1 MLKLSVTTPSG
12 GGPVV
17 IQDQFPTEGPL
28 VLEVPTNATAT
39 INLSFPQLGRIAT
52 QLQSLVDSGA
62 ITFVLTA
69 ISGTQTWMQESD
81 LAGLPEL
88 YSASESIT
96 IGGETGTV
104 LYGYNLVAGQVCAH
118 ADLFVAGAAANT
130 GVVVRS
136 ILPGTDGNDY
146 TVSAVDTSGG
156 GLSAVL
162 TGSDLVVDFGG
173 AAHTATLVAAAI
185 NNSGTA
191 GPVFIATAGGNGA
204 GNVALQAETALAGG
218 TGAGLT
224 VSCCG
229 LACTVTALDV
239 SASPVD
245 KLTIT
250 TPDLGSLATNNGYA
264 KIKVRSGEKKT
275 DITVVTTSA

>member
-1 MLKLSVTTPSG
+1 MLKLSVTTPVG
-12 GGPVV
+12 GGPVS

-28 VLEVPTNATAT
+28 VLEVATNATAT
-39 INLSFPQLGRIAT
+39 INLSFTQLGRIAA
-52 QLQSLVDSGA
+52 QLQALLESGA
-62 ITFVLTA
+62 ITFTLTA
-69 ISGTQTWMQESD
+69 ITGNQTWIQESD

-96 IGGETGTV
+96 IGGETACV

-118 ADLFVAGAAANT
+118 ADLFVTGAAANT
-130 GVVVRS
+130 GVVVRA
-136 ILPGTDGNDY
+136 ILPGQDGNDY
-146 TVSAVDTSGG
+146 TVTAVDTTSG
-156 GLSAVL
+156 GLSAIL
-162 TGSDLVVDFGG
+162 TASDLLVDFGG
-173 AAHTATLVAAAI
+173 ASHTATEVAAII
-185 NNSGTA
+185 NGSVTA
-191 GPVFIATAGGNGA
+191 SPVFVATAGGNGS
-204 GNVALQAETALAGG
+204 GNVAVQAETALAGG
-218 TGAGLT
+218 TGQGLT

-239 SASPVD
+239 SASPID

-250 TPDLGSLATNNGYA
+250 TPDLGTLAANNGYA

>member
-1 MLKLSVTTPSG
+1 MLKLSVTTPVG

-39 INLSFPQLGRIAT
+39 INLSFPQLGRIAP
-52 QLQSLVDSGA
+52 QIQSLFEAGA
-62 ITFVLTA
+62 ITFTLTA
-69 ISGTQTWMQESD
+69 ISGNQTWIQESD
-81 LAGLPEL
+81 LAGLPEI
-88 YSASESIT
+88 YSVSESIT
-96 IGGETGTV
+96 IGGETGTI

-118 ADLFVAGAAANT
+118 ADLFVLGAAANT

-136 ILPGTDGNDY
+136 ILPGQDGNDY
-146 TVSAVDTSGG
+146 TVAAVDTGSG

-162 TGSDLVVDFGG
+162 TGSDLLVDFGG
-173 AAHTATLVAAAI
+173 ASHTATEVTAAI
-185 NNSGTA
+185 NGSVTA
-191 GPVFIATAGGNGA
+191 SPVFIATAGGNGA
-204 GNVALQAETALAGG
+204 GNVALQAETSLAGG

-250 TPDLGSLATNNGYA
+250 TPDLGSLAANNGYA
-264 KIKVRSGEKKT
+264 KIKVRSGEKKA
-275 DITVVTTSA
+275 DITVLTTTA

>member
-1 MLKLSVTTPSG
+1 MLKLSVTVPSG
-12 GGPVV
+12 GAPVV
-17 IQDQFPTEGPL
+17 IQDAFPTEGL
-28 VLEVPTNATAT
+28 LILEVATNSTAT
-39 INLSFPQLGRIAT
+39 VNLSFTQLGRIAA
-52 QLQSLVDSGA
+52 QIQSLLEAGN
-62 ITFVLTA
+62 ITFTLTA
-69 ISGTQTWMQESD
+69 ISGNQTWIQESD
-81 LAGLPEL
+81 LAGLPDI

-118 ADLFVAGAAANT
+118 ADLFVTGAAANT

-136 ILPGTDGNDY
+136 ILPGQDGNAY
-146 TVSAVDTSGG
+146 TVTAVDTTSG

-185 NNSGTA
+185 NGSVTA
-191 GPVFIATAGGNGA
+191 SPVFIATAGGSGA
-204 GNVALQAETALAGG
+204 GNVAVQAETQLAGG
-218 TGAGLT
+218 TGSGLS

-229 LACTVTALDV
+229 IACTVTALDI
-239 SASPVD
+239 SASPID

-250 TPDLGSLATNNGYA
+250 TPDLGTLAANNGYA
-264 KIKVRSGEKKT
+264 KIKLRSGEKT
-275 DITVVTTSA
+275 SDITVVTTSA

>member
-28 VLEVPTNATAT
+28 VLEVPTNSTAT
-39 INLSFPQLGRIAT
+39 INLSFPQLGRIAP
-52 QLQSLVDSGA
+52 QIQSLVESGA
-62 ITFVLTA
+62 ITFTLTA
-69 ISGTQTWMQESD
+69 ISGTQTWIQESD
-81 LAGLPEL
+81 LAGLPEI

-96 IGGETGTV
+96 IGGETGTI

-118 ADLFVAGAAANT
+118 ADLFVLGAAANT

-136 ILPGTDGNDY
+136 ILPGQDGNAY
-146 TVSAVDTSGG
+146 TVTAVDTTSG

-173 AAHTATLVAAAI
+173 ASHTATEVTAAI
-185 NNSGTA
+185 NGSVTA
-191 GPVFIATAGGNGA
+191 SPVFIATAGGNGS
-204 GNVALQAETALAGG
+204 GNVALQAETQLAGG
-218 TGAGLT
+218 TGSGLS

-229 LACTVTALDV
+229 LACTITALDV

-245 KLTIT
+245 KITIT
-250 TPDLGSLATNNGYA
+250 TPDLGTLAANNGYA
-264 KIKVRSGEKKT
+264 KIKVRSGEKKA

>member
-1 MLKLSVTTPSG
+1 MLKLSVTTPVG
-12 GGPVV
+12 GGPVS

-28 VLEVPTNATAT
+28 VLEVATNATAT
-39 INLSFPQLGRIAT
+39 VNLSFTQLGRIAA
-52 QLQSLVDSGA
+52 QLQALLESGA
-62 ITFVLTA
+62 ITFTLTA
-69 ISGTQTWMQESD
+69 ITGNQTWIQESD
-81 LAGLPEL
+81 VAGLPEI

-96 IGGETGTV
+96 IGGETDTI

-118 ADLFVAGAAANT
+118 ADLFVTGAASNT
-130 GVVVRS
+130 GVVVRA
-136 ILPGTDGNDY
+136 ILPGMDGNDY
-146 TVSAVDTSGG
+146 TVTAVDTGSG

-162 TGSDLVVDFGG
+162 TANDLLVDFGG
-173 AAHTATLVAAAI
+173 AAKTATLVAAAI
-185 NNSGTA
+185 NGSVTA
-191 GPVFIATAGGNGA
+191 SPVFIATAGGNGS

-218 TGAGLT
+218 TGQGLT

-229 LACTVTALDV
+229 LACTVTALDI

-250 TPDLGSLATNNGYA
+250 TPNLGTLAANNGYA

-275 DITVVTTSA
+275 DITVVTTTA